1 MKKLIYSFAVA
12 TFFLV
17 ACKNNSAP
25 AAETT
30 TETSTTTEVA
40 PTDAAN
46 MVELEIS
53 GDDQMKYDKTELK
66 VNAGQKVKL
75 TLIHVGKMPK
85 DAMGHNWVLLNQGAD
100 LAAFAAEA
108 IKAKDNDYI
117 PAGKEGDI
125 IAHTKTIG
133 GGETTSIEFDAPAA
147 GTYEFLCSFP
157 GHSGMMKGHFIVE

>member
-25 AAETT
+25 AETT
-30 TETSTTTEVA
+30 TETTPTTEVA
-40 PTDAAN
+40 PEVATDMA
-46 MVELEIS
+46 ELEIS

-66 VNAGQKVKL
+66 VKAGQKVKL
-75 TLIHVGKMPK
+75 TLTHIGKMPK
-85 DAMGHNWVLLNQGAD
+85 DAMGHNWVLLNQGVD

-125 IAHTKTIG
+125 VAHTKTIG
-133 GGETTSIEFDAPAA
+133 GGESTSVEFDAPAA

>member
-1 MKKLIYSFAVA
+1 
-12 TFFLV
+12 
-17 ACKNNSAP
+17 
-25 AAETT
+25 
-30 TETSTTTEVA
+30 
-40 PTDAAN
+40 
-46 MVELEIS
+46 IS

-66 VNAGQKVKL
+66 VKAGQKVKL
-75 TLIHVGKMPK
+75 TLTHIGKMPK
-85 DAMGHNWVLLNQGAD
+85 DAMGHNWVLLNQGVD

-125 IAHTKTIG
+125 VAHTKTIG
-133 GGETTSIEFDAPAA
+133 GGESTSVEFDAPAA